1 MSLGSRRV
9 RLKAIWL
16 LLIPFAVLARPTPG
30 LLAVGGA
37 VAFLGVVIRAW
48 AAGCIR
54 KDQELATT
62 GPYAHTRNP
71 LYLGSL
77 FIGAGVTLAGGRWYF
92 VVLFLLFF
100 AVIYRRTMLDEEEG
114 LEEEF
119 GDTYRRYREAV
130 PALLP
135 RLTPYVDTGASGRE
149 GVSGKSGRVPAS
161 GPGDEREPVATVA
174 TTGSRERSA
183 EKPVGAG
190 SGDDP
195 AAESGDVDEIPTPG
209 GSAADVRPWRF
220 SMSRYLRNREWEAA
234 LGVAAGFAFLAAKML
249 WS

>member
-1 MSLGSRRV
+1 MNLGSRRV

-16 LLIPFAVLARPTPG
+16 LLIPFLILARPTPR
-30 LLAVGGA
+30 LLVGGGILA
-37 VAFLGVVIRAW
+37 LLGAGIRAW

-54 KDQELATT
+54 KDRELATT

-77 FIGAGVTLAGGRWYF
+77 LIGTGVTLAGGRWIF

-100 AVIYRRTMLDEEEG
+100 LVVYRRTILDEKKG

-135 RLTPYVDTGASGRE
+135 RFTPYVDRGMQGESGGSGVPGSGVPGGEAVASAASSGDGSWSVEESGRS
-149 GVSGKSGRVPAS
+149 V
-161 GPGDEREPVATVA
+161 
-174 TTGSRERSA
+174 
-183 EKPVGAG
+183 
-190 SGDDP
+190 
-195 AAESGDVDEIPTPG
+195 G
-209 GSAADVRPWRF
+209 GSATTAEAGSAATEEAREVDAADTGVLPWEFSVRQ
-220 SMSRYLRNREWEAA
+220 YLRNREWEAA
-234 LGVAAGFAFLAAKML
+234 LGVAAGFAFLAIKMI
-249 WS
+249 WP